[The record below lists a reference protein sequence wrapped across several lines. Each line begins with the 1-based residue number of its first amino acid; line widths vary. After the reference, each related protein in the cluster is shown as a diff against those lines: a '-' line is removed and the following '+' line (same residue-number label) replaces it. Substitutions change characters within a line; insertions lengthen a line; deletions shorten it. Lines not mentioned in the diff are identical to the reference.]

1 MLRAATFLRQSVA
14 RPVGARMHSS
24 TTTAPLAVAQRTT
37 AMSQPKFIQWPNTK
51 TCGIVAACQINNW
64 WAPSEQVLVPVE
76 TGITWSDK
84 LFQAKDNLSS
94 AESGKLALRLSSLTG
109 MPLAFESTSAFS
121 LSSTPKFHEVLSGNT
136 QFLAEYKGHIIAIH
150 AVFDAG
156 QRFLVS
162 GLPDGNDGYLGP
174 TFVSRQQLLGAQPIP
189 VTVGGASKF
198 HVLPEITVQ
207 RVLRP
212 ML

>member
-1 MLRAATFLRQSVA
+1 
-14 RPVGARMHSS
+14 MHSS
-24 TTTAPLAVAQRTT
+24 SASVPSAVTQRTT
-37 AMSQPKFIQWPNTK
+37 VMSQPKFIQWPNTK
-51 TCGIVAACQINNW
+51 TCGIVAACQLNNW
-64 WAPSEQVLVPVE
+64 YAPSEQLFVPVE

-94 AESGKLALRLSSLTG
+94 AEAGKLALRLSSLTG
-109 MPLAFESTSAFS
+109 VPLEFGSTPAFS
-121 LSSTPKFHEVLSGNT
+121 LSSTPQFHEALYGNA

-174 TFVSRQQLLGAQPIP
+174 TFVSRPQLLGAQPIS
-189 VTVGGASKF
+189 VTVGGAAKA
-198 HVLPEITVQ
+198 HLLPEITVQ
-207 RVLRP
+207 RILRP
-212 ML
+212 KP